1 MAARATF
8 IASGKDHSVNT
19 GEYGLQA
26 KVERST
32 LIALVL
38 LCLPPAAAFG
48 QEVPLPF
55 ESELG
60 RKYRAA
66 LEFVLVPPDQLP
78 QGCGLAREAGSA
90 PIYPF
95 FTNPQ
100 ALEEPWAVEFLAAIL
115 GIRKLFDSSRVSAA
129 ITALYHD
136 RVPSYEIGI
145 AALRFKNADGAAKTY
160 QKAGATNRPPE
171 ARLVLKGPM
180 ILSVW
185 RDAGARDDCY
195 NAIRAHVDS
204 KDFSSDPAER

>member
-1 MAARATF
+1 M
-8 IASGKDHSVNT
+8 
-19 GEYGLQA
+19 QA

-66 LEFVLVPPDQLP
+66 LEFVLVPPDWLP
-78 QGCGLAREAGSA
+78 QGCGLARETGSA
-90 PIYPF
+90 PIYPI

-100 ALEEPWAVEFLAAIL
+100 ALEEPWAIEFLTAML
-115 GIRKLFDSSRVSAA
+115 GIRNLFDPSRVSAA
-129 ITALYHD
+129 ITALYYD
-136 RVPSYEIGI
+136 RAPSYEIGI
-145 AALRFKNADGAAKTY
+145 AALRFKNADAAAKTY

-195 NAIRAHVDS
+195 NVIRAHVDG
-204 KDFSSDPAER
+204 KDFSPDPAER